1 VSGYTFFDTAIGRC
15 AIAWHERAITA
26 IQLPDARPDA
36 TVNRLEALL
45 GPVEEAA
52 PPPFVREIAGRI
64 TRHLAGD
71 IQDLTTVVL
80 DDAGLPPFH
89 RAVYRAAR
97 RIASGDTCTYGEL
110 ATAAGSPR
118 AFRAVGQAMKK
129 NPFPI
134 VVPCHRVLG
143 ANNTMGGFNA
153 EGGVTTKA
161 RMLAIEGVNRQTGH
175 PSRRPR

>member
-1 VSGYTFFDTAIGRC
+1 V
-15 AIAWHERAITA
+15 
-26 IQLPDARPDA
+26 
-36 TVNRLEALL
+36 
-45 GPVEEAA
+45 
-52 PPPFVREIAGRI
+52 GRI

-71 IQDLTTVVL
+71 VQDLTAVVL
-80 DDAGLPPFH
+80 DDERLPPFH

-110 ATAAGSPR
+110 AAAAGSPR

-143 ANNTMGGFNA
+143 ANNTIGGFNA
-153 EGGVTTKA
+153 DGGVTTKA
-161 RMLAIEGVNRQTGH
+161 RMLAIEGVTA
-175 PSRRPR
+175 PVPREPLRAR